1 MSIGEAARRGSLINT
16 QQTKTQKGYKDMK
29 RAIMMDPKD
38 NVATALVAF
47 AAGDKVEVVSSAQEV
62 LQQVTIKDAIPL
74 GHKIA
79 LANIAK
85 DALVIKYGET
95 IGKASRNISA
105 GDYVH
110 IHNVVSIRLPLTE
123 HMLHSK

>member
-1 MSIGEAARRGSLINT
+1 
-16 QQTKTQKGYKDMK
+16 MK
-29 RAIMMDPKD
+29 RAIMMDQKD
-38 NVATALVAF
+38 NVATALIELVA
-47 AAGDKVEVVSSAQEV
+47 GEKVGVVSSAQEV
-62 LQQVTIKDAIPL
+62 LQQVTVKDVIPL

-85 DALVIKYGET
+85 GAQVIKYGET
-95 IGKASRNISA
+95 IGRASRGIRV

-110 IHNVVSIRLPLTE
+110 IHNVESIRLPLTE